1 MEKEGVEKNVSKWK
15 RGWTRLERLLSW
27 RVEREGHGEEKNA
40 IAINFFFLNFKF
52 YLMKFLFLEL
62 KDRHDGK
69 LKKILDVF
77 EN

>member
-1 MEKEGVEKNVSKWK
+1 MSQSEREDG
-15 RGWTRLERLLSW
+15 RGWKGCSRGEQTEKDTEKKRMQLLL
-27 RVEREGHGEEKNA
+27 
-40 IAINFFFLNFKF
+40 FFFLNFKF

>member
-1 MEKEGVEKNVSKWK
+1 MDEAGKVALVES
-15 RGWTRLERLLSW
+15 RPRRTRRRTEC
-27 RVEREGHGEEKNA
+27 NCYY
-40 IAINFFFLNFKF
+40 FFVLNFKF